1 MQLHNQPQSNFDPPG
16 ALAPWLWY
24 GDVAVDGAARP
35 FCNAPQ
41 GSLYWYKPNAT
52 SCTLYYRNAMNNA
65 TADWVS
71 LIPAN
76 SSGTAVI
83 TGDLTV
89 SGTLTAGD
97 VVSTAA

>member
-1 MQLHNQPQSNFDPPG
+1 MQLQNQPQSNFDPPG

-41 GSLYWYKPNAT
+41 GSMYWYKPNAT
-52 SCTLYYRNAMNNA
+52 SCTVYYRNAMHNV
-65 TADWVS
+65 TADWVALLQNAAS
-71 LIPAN
+71 Q
-76 SSGTAVI
+76 TI

-89 SGTLTAGD
+89 SGTVTAGD
-97 VVSTAA
+97 FVGTAG